1 MHTVAFK
8 STKLNDVFQCKLYIF
23 SYAGWSCN
31 ISKVLSLV
39 RPYGIPR
46 LIISFTQISLA
57 KGITQPNRY
66 YMTVC
71 ILVYMDRF
79 MFLLRQTCLPGYFQL
94 STFFVI
100 SHHSCFFATA
110 QIQLKDTR
118 EIHGHLEC
126 IKRNENLYPTFLGSA
141 KHPRTKLTR
150 IKNVIIAFPFIAKF
164 SDRAAKVQS
173 RYGLLA

>member
-1 MHTVAFK
+1 MDINHPE
-8 STKLNDVFQCKLYIF
+8 S
-23 SYAGWSCN
+23 S
-31 ISKVLSLV
+31 SLV

-46 LIISFTQISLA
+46 IIISFTQISLA

-79 MFLLRQTCLPGYFQL
+79 MFLLRQTCLLGYFQL

-110 QIQLKDTR
+110 QIQFKNTR
-118 EIHGHLEC
+118 GIHGHLEC
-126 IKRNENLYPTFLGSA
+126 IKRHENRYPTFLGSA

-150 IKNVIIAFPFIAKF
+150 IINARIAFPFIAKL
-164 SDRAAKVQS
+164 SDHAAKCKVDM
-173 RYGLLA
+173 GC

>member
-1 MHTVAFK
+1 MDINHPE
-8 STKLNDVFQCKLYIF
+8 S
-23 SYAGWSCN
+23 S
-31 ISKVLSLV
+31 SLM

-71 ILVYMDRF
+71 ILAYMDRF
-79 MFLLRQTCLPGYFQL
+79 MFLLRQTCLLGYFQL

-110 QIQLKDTR
+110 QIQFKNTR
-118 EIHGHLEC
+118 GIHGHLEC
-126 IKRNENLYPTFLGSA
+126 IKRHENRYPTFLGSA

-150 IKNVIIAFPFIAKF
+150 IVNARIAFPFIAKL
-164 SDRAAKVQS
+164 SDHAAKCKVDM
-173 RYGLLA
+173 AC